1 MKKFTEEQINAIKCK
16 DNHILLIAGPGSGK
30 TTVLT
35 SRVAYMINELKIND
49 EDILVFTYTTKAER
63 ALERKLNDVLGRE
76 HNVCVSNFHSFAYN
90 EVRDKIGAKLSVA
103 NDSMKKEI
111 IKNLILERNYKRIL
125 RVEDV
130 IMEISRIKNDL
141 PITEKRLEKKLK
153 IIEIYYAY
161 EAYLKERNKIDFDGM
176 CLMFL
181 NKLESDKEYAKEMS
195 QRAKYILVDEAQD
208 INNIQYRMMKIL
220 SSVHNHLF
228 MVGDTNQNIYT
239 FRGANVKIFEQYT
252 NEYEVTVLHLCINH
266 RSTKKIVGYSN
277 NLISN
282 NENVFNQD
290 IISAK
295 DEGEDLMFKNPQ
307 YINTEANY
315 VADQINKLIMEGYN
329 YKDILILYRQNKS
342 KGIYDKVLSLRG
354 IPHYLCGTSFLEY
367 REIKSI
373 LGYCRLMVDHNDN
386 DAFTM
391 VVNVPARGIAD
402 VTMSKVRTIAITKN
416 ISYYGA
422 ARISGIPQCEAFI
435 KEIDELTEMHET
447 HSFDDVFDHIVEI
460 VNLNKLSKDYY
471 DLQRRKA
478 NVSALQHML
487 QELLYKNNYDYKLT
501 LNELSMTVKPEDYSN
516 QVRMM
521 TIHQSKGL
529 EAKVVFIVD
538 ARDDVIPGN
547 KYGKE
552 LEEERRVF
560 YVGITRA
567 EEKLYILASEKNG
580 PSDKGRKVPSRFI
593 SELERKK
600 EGGNPSN

>member
-76 HNVCVSNFHSFAYN
+76 HNVCISNFHSFAYN
-90 EVRDKIGAKLSVA
+90 EVRDKIGTKLSVVS
-103 NDSMKKEI
+103 DSMKKEI

-161 EAYLKERNKIDFDGM
+161 EAYLMERNKIDFDGM

-181 NKLESDKEYAKEMS
+181 NKLETDKEYAKEMS

-266 RSTKKIVGYSN
+266 RSTKRIVGYSN

-290 IISAK
+290 IVSAK
-295 DEGEDLMFKNPQ
+295 DEGEDLIFKNPQ

-315 VADQINKLIMEGYN
+315 VADQINKLIEEGYN

-373 LGYCRLMVDHNDN
+373 LGYYRLVVNHNDN

-402 VTMSKVRTIAITKN
+402 VTMSKIRTIAITKN
-416 ISYYGA
+416 ISYYET

-447 HSFDDVFDHIVEI
+447 YCFDDVFDHIVEI

-478 NVSALQHML
+478 NVSALKHML
-487 QELLYKNNYDYKLT
+487 QELLYKNNYDYMLT

-567 EEKLYILASEKNG
+567 EERLYILASEKNG

>member
-35 SRVAYMINELKIND
+35 SRVAYMINELKISD
-49 EDILVFTYTTKAER
+49 EDILVFTYTTKAEK
-63 ALERKLNDVLGRE
+63 ALERKLKDVLGRE

-90 EVRDKIGAKLSVA
+90 EVREKIGGKLSVA
-103 NDSMKKEI
+103 TDSMKKEI

-161 EAYLKERNKIDFDGM
+161 EAYLEERNKIDFDGM

-181 NKLESDKEYAKEMS
+181 NKLENDKEYAKEMS
-195 QRAKYILVDEAQD
+195 EWAKYILVDEAQD
-208 INNIQYRMMKIL
+208 INNIQYRMIKIL
-220 SSVHNHLF
+220 SSIHNHLF

-266 RSTKKIVGYSN
+266 RSTKRIVGYSN

-290 IISAK
+290 IVSAK
-295 DEGEDLMFKNPQ
+295 DEGEELIFKNPQ

-315 VADQINKLIMEGYN
+315 VADQINKLIEEGYN

-367 REIKSI
+367 REIKSV
-373 LGYCRLMVDHNDN
+373 LGYYRLVVNHNDN

-402 VTMSKVRTIAITKN
+402 VTMSKIRTIAITKN
-416 ISYYGA
+416 ISYYEA

-447 HSFDDVFDHIVEI
+447 HCFNEVFDHIVEI

-487 QELLYKNNYDYKLT
+487 QELLYKNNYDYMLT
-501 LNELSMTVKPEDYSN
+501 LNELSLNVKPEDYSN

-593 SELERKK
+593 SELETKK